1 MLLSA
6 LARCRCRAV
15 RQFPDAPGRVDDR
28 RADPGRLGGRHRR
41 LPSQMEAA
49 THRTATPATIQAC
62 HAQKHRCCTGNVSP
76 LQVVEIGTNT
86 ESAGQELVRPDINGQ
101 AKRHA

>member
-15 RQFPDAPGRVDDR
+15 RQFPDAPGRVDDCR
-28 RADPGRLGGRHRR
+28 TDLGRLGRRHRR

-62 HAQKHRCCTGNVSP
+62 HAQKHRCCTGNVSL
-76 LQVVEIGTNT
+76 LQVAEIGNNT
-86 ESAGQELVRPDINGQ
+86 ESAGQEHERPDINGK
-101 AKRHA
+101 AKCHA